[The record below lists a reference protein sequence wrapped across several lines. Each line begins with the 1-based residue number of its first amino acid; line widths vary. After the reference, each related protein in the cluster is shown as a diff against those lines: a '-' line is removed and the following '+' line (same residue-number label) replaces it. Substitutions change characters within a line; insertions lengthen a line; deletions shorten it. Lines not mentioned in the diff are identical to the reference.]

1 MINHISRRTI
11 EQLYISMSQYSSQQV
26 EGNRGVDF
34 AGGLSFGDA
43 PESTNS
49 LDAAFGDLSETPLFI
64 TTALSQMRD
73 GKFSLVSPRFSR

>member
-1 MINHISRRTI
+1 
-11 EQLYISMSQYSSQQV
+11 MSQFSLHQV
-26 EGNRGVDF
+26 ERNQGGDF

-43 PESTNS
+43 PDSTSS